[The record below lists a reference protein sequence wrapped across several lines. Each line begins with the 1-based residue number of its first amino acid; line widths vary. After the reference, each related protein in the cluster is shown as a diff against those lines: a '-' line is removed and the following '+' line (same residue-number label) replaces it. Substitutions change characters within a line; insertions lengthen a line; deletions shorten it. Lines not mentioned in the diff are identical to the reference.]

1 MSAALY
7 GNQDACGTRVPEL
20 GIVLAGR
27 RGGNVMKMTGRC
39 WMTALGLMLMTAA
52 CAAEDAPWSDKPT
65 EEVLQIRRERL
76 PVTEF
81 IPQEIEATVDH
92 LIGAINQNGLKPI
105 QMVVLLKHLSTFFE
119 PIATGANRAM
129 GELEAVGN
137 VLGPSNQ
144 TGTDSG
150 TESQNLQNQQIANAI
165 EDGAQGIG
173 VSPYDSFNEAS
184 IKLAVAA
191 QLNVVTFD
199 TDLKD
204 SGRTLYV
211 GATPKSAGK
220 LTAETLIKMIP
231 RGPGTVLVHG
241 DASTQWYDGSQ
252 RTFGALEALGAAGL
266 TTQVVQAVF
275 INGQEGFDVD
285 QLKTLI
291 LNADPP
297 VVGMIGVFN
306 ISYRCVL
313 AAEAA
318 GRPEIPIVAFDFD
331 PKTAEY
337 MQKKLIKA
345 TVVQRQYYE
354 GYLVPYILYGIQ
366 HLGLE
371 ATKQILSPLMIDENQ
386 MPDEHRVNLGVDVV
400 PADRVDAYNDFLD
413 RIGSI
418 Q

>member
-1 MSAALY
+1 
-7 GNQDACGTRVPEL
+7 
-20 GIVLAGR
+20 
-27 RGGNVMKMTGRC
+27 MKMTGRC

-52 CAAEDAPWSDKPT
+52 CAAEDAAQSDKPT
-65 EEVLQIRRERL
+65 EEIALIKRERS
-76 PVTEF
+76 PITEF
-81 IPQEIEATVDH
+81 TPTQLEDTVDH
-92 LIGAINQNGLKPI
+92 LIGAINQSGLKPI
-105 QMVVLLKHLSTFFE
+105 QVVVLLKHLSTFFE

-137 VLGPSNQ
+137 VLGPSTQ
-144 TGTDSG
+144 MTTDDG
-150 TESQNLQNQQIANAI
+150 AASQNLQNQQIANAI

-173 VSPYDSFNEAS
+173 ISPYDFLNEAS
-184 IKLAVAA
+184 INEAAA
-191 QLNVVTFD
+191 QGLHVVTFD

-211 GATPKSAGK
+211 GAIQKSAGARAAQA
-220 LTAETLIKMIP
+220 LLDSRIGELP
-231 RGPGTVLVHG
+231 PPPGTVVVHG
-241 DASTQWYDGSQ
+241 DTSTQWYDGSQ
-252 RTFGALEALGAAGL
+252 RTFGVLEALGAAGY

-285 QLKTLI
+285 QMKTQI

-306 ISYRCVL
+306 ISYRCVM

-318 GRPEIPIVAFDFD
+318 NRPDIPIVAFDFD
-331 PKTAEY
+331 SKTVEY
-337 MQKKLIKA
+337 MQKKRIKA

-366 HLGLE
+366 HIGLD
-371 ATKQILSPLMIDENQ
+371 ATKEILRPLMTDENQ

-400 PADRVDAYNDFLD
+400 PANKVQDYNDFLD
-413 RIGSI
+413 QIGSI

>member
-1 MSAALY
+1 
-7 GNQDACGTRVPEL
+7 
-20 GIVLAGR
+20 
-27 RGGNVMKMTGRC
+27 MKMTGRC

-52 CAAEDAPWSDKPT
+52 CAAEDAAQSDKPT
-65 EEVLQIRRERL
+65 EEIALIKRERS
-76 PVTEF
+76 PITEF
-81 IPQEIEATVDH
+81 TPTQLEDTVDH
-92 LIGAINQNGLKPI
+92 LIGAINQSGLKPI
-105 QMVVLLKHLSTFFE
+105 QVVVLLKHLSTFFE

-137 VLGPSNQ
+137 VLGPSTQ
-144 TGTDSG
+144 MTTDDG
-150 TESQNLQNQQIANAI
+150 AASQNLQNQQVANAI

-173 VSPYDSFNEAS
+173 ISPYDFLNEAS
-184 IKLAVAA
+184 INEAAA
-191 QLNVVTFD
+191 QGLHVVTFD

-211 GATPKSAGK
+211 GAIQKSAGARAAQA
-220 LTAETLIKMIP
+220 LLDSRIGELP
-231 RGPGTVLVHG
+231 PPPGTVVVHG
-241 DASTQWYDGSQ
+241 DTSTQWYDGSQ
-252 RTFGALEALGAAGL
+252 RTFGVLEALGAAGY

-285 QLKTLI
+285 QMKTQI

-306 ISYRCVL
+306 ISYRCVM

-318 GRPEIPIVAFDFD
+318 NRPDIPIVAFDFD
-331 PKTAEY
+331 SKTVEY
-337 MQKKLIKA
+337 MQKKRIKA

-366 HLGLE
+366 HIGLD
-371 ATKQILSPLMIDENQ
+371 ATKEILRPLMTDENQ

-400 PADRVDAYNDFLD
+400 PANKVQDYNDFLD
-413 RIGSI
+413 QIGSI